1 MAFKIVKER
10 SNITSSSGTDFS
22 KEHREISDAFEA
34 TVNYLAQKPAGTKV
48 TITERIELKRSE

>member
-10 SNITSSSGTDFS
+10 SNIKSSSDSDFN

-34 TVNYLAQKPAGTKV
+34 AVNYLAQKPSGTKV
-48 TITERIELKRSE
+48 TITETIELKRSE